1 MGSRGGTPGGRF
13 GGAFPEDAAELRE
26 DEEVAEEGMVE
37 AVVETEMVAAAAAG
51 APMEAVLRP
60 MARLLTGPRPEGAE
74 TVAETTEEAWGAP
87 KDTCAA
93 ATTEEEEG
101 TDEDGTAETEEGKE
115 EECRLESPSTLGC
128 NKLELDVRTED
139 GPRLFCCDGRELLC

>member
-1 MGSRGGTPGGRF
+1 
-13 GGAFPEDAAELRE
+13 
-26 DEEVAEEGMVE
+26 MVE
-37 AVVETEMVAAAAAG
+37 AVEETETVAAAAAG

-74 TVAETTEEAWGAP
+74 TVADPTEEAWGAP

-93 ATTEEEEG
+93 AAEEEG
-101 TDEDGTAETEEGKE
+101 TDEDATAETEDGKE

-128 NKLELDVRTED
+128 
-139 GPRLFCCDGRELLC
+139 CSDGRKKREKCG